1 MTGIFAF
8 GSLLGFGN
16 QSTRLTHLL
25 IIPRVPPV
33 QCVLLRLRP
42 YGEGNLV
49 PLRASVL
56 SSGDI
61 KISLNW
67 KMQIP
72 PSSSVH
78 GISQAR
84 ILGWVAILLQ
94 EIFRTQ
100 ESNPCL
106 LYWQVDS
113 VPLSHQGSPL
123 ESLKALNNQALL
135 PQLCVKSTSWKTE
148 ALFGHRGAS
157 RTNQ

>member
-1 MTGIFAF
+1 MGLSIH
-8 GSLLGFGN
+8 S
-16 QSTRLTHLL
+16 SPTRSQTRTHLAYS
-25 IIPRVPPV
+25 INSRVPCHCLVTKSCQTLCNPV
-33 QCVLLRLRP
+33 DC
-42 YGEGNLV
+42 
-49 PLRASVL
+49 S
-56 SSGDI
+56 
-61 KISLNW
+61 
-67 KMQIP
+67 P

-94 EIFRTQ
+94 EIFPTQ